1 MMEAEADMALMD
13 DIQYI
18 SDEEGNPT
26 GVIVPIEIWR
36 EIASER
42 ETAYLLRSDTMRRR
56 LLEARERREEIPFDE
71 VRQKLGL

>member
-1 MMEAEADMALMD
+1 MEAEADMALMD

-42 ETAYLLRSDTMRRR
+42 ETAYLLRSDAMRKR

>member
-1 MMEAEADMALMD
+1 MALMD

-18 SDEEGNPT
+18 SDDEGNPT

-42 ETAYLLRSDTMRRR
+42 ETAYLLRSETMKQR
-56 LLEARERREEIPFDE
+56 LLAARERRGGIPFDE
-71 VRQKLGL
+71 VRQKLGI